1 MRRALIRFT
10 YIQSGS
16 VFERTMHKRGVASFA
31 RKPHALRPPRTIGA
45 CCVFSGTK
53 KDYYQILG
61 LPRSASKPELKKKY
75 FELAKKFHPD
85 VNKEKGAEQTFK
97 EISEAYEVLS
107 DDQKRQMYDNFGHA
121 GVDPNAQAGGDPFGG
136 FGGGFGGFHAQ
147 QGGVNINME
156 DLSEMF
162 EAAFGGRMNT
172 KRGRDVQIGIKLSF
186 LEAVNG
192 CNKDVDVSYV
202 ERSGPRDRGTQKQK
216 AVNISIPAGVES
228 GMQLRV
234 QGKGTPGQSGHKSG
248 DLLVEVD
255 VEEDPYFRRDGSD
268 LHVEIP
274 VGFAQAILG
283 CTVDVLT
290 LSGMVELKIPAG
302 TQPGT
307 KMIMKGKGVKNVN
320 SISKGNQY
328 VHVKVE
334 LPKKINDKQRELLKE
349 FEEEESKK
357 EKETTKIGAT
367 IEKAWERLKK
377 FMGTTGEDSAKTKSS
392 K

>member
-1 MRRALIRFT
+1 M
-10 YIQSGS
+10 
-16 VFERTMHKRGVASFA
+16 
-31 RKPHALRPPRTIGA
+31 
-45 CCVFSGTK
+45 
-53 KDYYQILG
+53 
-61 LPRSASKPELKKKY
+61 
-75 FELAKKFHPD
+75 
-85 VNKEKGAEQTFK
+85 
-97 EISEAYEVLS
+97 LS

-147 QGGVNINME
+147 HGGVNINME

-202 ERSGPRDRGTQKQK
+202 ERSSPRDRGTQKQK
-216 AVNISIPAGVES
+216 SVNISIPAGVES

-274 VGFAQAILG
+274 VGFAQVCYCNKNIYINNLYSIL
-283 CTVDVLT
+283 
-290 LSGMVELKIPAG
+290 
-302 TQPGT
+302 
-307 KMIMKGKGVKNVN
+307 
-320 SISKGNQY
+320 
-328 VHVKVE
+328 
-334 LPKKINDKQRELLKE
+334 
-349 FEEEESKK
+349 
-357 EKETTKIGAT
+357 
-367 IEKAWERLKK
+367 
-377 FMGTTGEDSAKTKSS
+377 
-392 K
+392 